1 LTHLLNEAARSM
13 GKDVPTPPPELVSY
27 LASYAFPGNIR
38 ELRSMVYDAV
48 ARHQRGVLSMES
60 FIEAMGGASAASVA
74 AGDASAELLRFP
86 DGRIPTL
93 REAEDALI
101 AQALT
106 LAGGNQG
113 VAARY
118 LGVTRQAI
126 NKRLN
131 RTKE

>member
-1 LTHLLNEAARSM
+1 M
-13 GKDVPTPPPELVSY
+13 DKDVPTPPPELTGY
-27 LASYAFPGNIR
+27 LSSYAFPGNIR
-38 ELRSMVYDAV
+38 ELRAMVYDAV
-48 ARHQRGVLSMES
+48 AQHSRGVLSMES
-60 FIEAMGGASAASVA
+60 FIDAMGGVA
-74 AGDASAELLRFP
+74 ATTTGANHESADFLRFP

-93 REAEDALI
+93 KEAEEALI

-126 NKRLN
+126 NKRLMRGKLHPAVEN
-131 RTKE
+131 ES